1 MSADADPNPAPRLA
15 SEFCNQ
21 EEILGFIERM
31 KAKYTVAGATFSVPV
46 SVENDANCAALAEV
60 HMGMPEI
67 AVTLPL

>member
-1 MSADADPNPAPRLA
+1 
-15 SEFCNQ
+15 
-21 EEILGFIERM
+21 M

-46 SVENDANCAALAEV
+46 SVEKDANCAALAEV